1 MDSKGPGKVNILI
14 VKLSAIGDVVHTLPA
29 LAALRELYP
38 EADITW
44 VVEESSSDIIK
55 NHPYLNR
62 VIISRRKQWVA
73 DLKQLHNAGKTIAEI
88 RSFIAAIREIKY
100 DLVIDFHGLFKSSIV
115 VLLSGGKRKL
125 GYDSMQELSGLFL
138 SEKIFE
144 DMDKHAVDRYLDF
157 IRYLGAD
164 IDDFVKNHKLANLSF
179 PRKRESSNYKQLWI
193 PDQVGNDKTT
203 EIRTFYE
210 TINTDNP
217 EFYIP
222 IEEENRTRVKA
233 LLKANGIDINES
245 FVAINPVAFWDTKLW
260 EDDKFARLC
269 DRITEELEYKVVFT
283 GSKGHGSIERIRS
296 MMTVPSINLEGQ
308 TTLRDLAYLY
318 SLSGLLITTDSGPMH
333 IAAAM
338 NTPTV
343 ALFGPTDP
351 SRTGPYGKGHIV
363 VRKEMPCSPCFLKK
377 CDTKRCMKE
386 IGVDE
391 VFEAVRE
398 SISRV
403 S

>member
-1 MDSKGPGKVNILI
+1 MI
-14 VKLSAIGDVVHTLPA
+14 
-29 LAALRELYP
+29 
-38 EADITW
+38 
-44 VVEESSSDIIK
+44 
-55 NHPYLNR
+55 
-62 VIISRRKQWVA
+62 
-73 DLKQLHNAGKTIAEI
+73 
-88 RSFIAAIREIKY
+88 
-100 DLVIDFHGLFKSSIV
+100 

-138 SEKIFE
+138 NEKIFE
-144 DMDKHAVDRYLDF
+144 DMDKHAVGRYLDF

-164 IDDFVKNHKLANLSF
+164 I
-179 PRKRESSNYKQLWI
+179 
-193 PDQVGNDKTT
+193 
-203 EIRTFYE
+203 
-210 TINTDNP
+210 DNP

-222 IEEENRTRVKA
+222 IEEENRTRVET

-245 FVAINPVAFWDTKLW
+245 FVAVNPVAFWDTKLW

-283 GSKGHGSIERIRS
+283 GSKGHGSIECIRS

-391 VFEAVRE
+391 VFEAVKE
-398 SISRV
+398 VINQISHN
-403 S
+403 

>member
-1 MDSKGPGKVNILI
+1 M
-14 VKLSAIGDVVHTLPA
+14 
-29 LAALRELYP
+29 
-38 EADITW
+38 
-44 VVEESSSDIIK
+44 
-55 NHPYLNR
+55 
-62 VIISRRKQWVA
+62 
-73 DLKQLHNAGKTIAEI
+73 
-88 RSFIAAIREIKY
+88 
-100 DLVIDFHGLFKSSIV
+100 
-115 VLLSGGKRKL
+115 
-125 GYDSMQELSGLFL
+125 
-138 SEKIFE
+138 
-144 DMDKHAVDRYLDF
+144 
-157 IRYLGAD
+157 
-164 IDDFVKNHKLANLSF
+164 SF

-318 SLSGLLITTDSGPMH
+318 SLSRLLITTDSGPMH

-338 NTPTV
+338 NIPTV

-363 VRKEMPCSPCFLKK
+363 VRKEMSCSPCFLKK

-386 IGVDE
+386 ISVDE